1 MSMMRKQSGINSS
14 SELIVETVETVVRMA
29 FRVLDKQ
36 GRGVIESKPF
46 KHLMLNVGKNLS
58 FLHYQ
63 SICLQSSF
71 LFFFFFKIF
80 FLIKFNIF
88 SDSRFFFS
96 GEVRLTEKDVD
107 TILSEADVN
116 NDGKI
121 DYEEFVKM
129 LTNAEL

>member
-1 MSMMRKQSGINSS
+1 MMRKQSGINSS
-14 SELIVETVETVVRMA
+14 SEQTVEVVVRMA

-71 LFFFFFKIF
+71 LFIFFFKIF
-80 FLIKFNIF
+80 FLIKFNMF

>member
-1 MSMMRKQSGINSS
+1 MLVRTYHFCIIN
-14 SELIVETVETVVRMA
+14 
-29 FRVLDKQ
+29 
-36 GRGVIESKPF
+36 
-46 KHLMLNVGKNLS
+46 
-58 FLHYQ
+58 
-63 SICLQSSF
+63 
-71 LFFFFFKIF
+71 LFACKVHSYFFFKIF

-96 GEVRLTEKDVD
+96 GEVRLTEKDFD

>member
-1 MSMMRKQSGINSS
+1 MLVKTYHFCIIN
-14 SELIVETVETVVRMA
+14 
-29 FRVLDKQ
+29 
-36 GRGVIESKPF
+36 
-46 KHLMLNVGKNLS
+46 
-58 FLHYQ
+58 
-63 SICLQSSF
+63 
-71 LFFFFFKIF
+71 LFACKVHFYFFFFKIF